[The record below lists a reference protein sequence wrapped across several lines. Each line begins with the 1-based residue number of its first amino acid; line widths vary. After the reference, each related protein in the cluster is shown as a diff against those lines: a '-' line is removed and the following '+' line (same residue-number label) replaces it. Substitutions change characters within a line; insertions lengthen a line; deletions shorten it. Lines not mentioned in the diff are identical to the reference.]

1 MSVSSYVGGCLCGRL
16 RYEVTGDATNLC
28 FCHCSSCR
36 RAAGA
41 PMVPWG
47 TFARDRFVITRGRL
61 AEYRSSPKVTRG
73 FCASCGTSLTYCH
86 DKRANEIDLAL
97 ATLDD
102 PGVLVP
108 EAHIWVQDKLPWV
121 IIGDGRPQFDTVRSD
136 DA

>member
-1 MSVSSYVGGCLCGRL
+1 MPLRSPAIRGHGRRHKPL
-16 RYEVTGDATNLC
+16 LLPLLQLPPCDG
-28 FCHCSSCR
+28 
-36 RAAGA
+36 RANG
-41 PMVPWG
+41 PLG
-47 TFARDRFVITRGRL
+47 TFARDRFVIARGRL

-86 DKRANEIDLAL
+86 DKRANEIDLTL

-102 PGVLVP
+102 PSVLVP